1 MNFPQSGADLTR
13 AERIKM
19 QASAFDH
26 IGERYDEVFP
36 HKEGQLNALSW
47 LTGRL
52 QPGARVLDAGCGTG
66 LPAAQQLVQAGARVT
81 GIDIS
86 PVMLDIARR
95 NVPDAAFREMDIMDV
110 TSALGEFDAAVAFF
124 SLLMLPRAEIPAA
137 LTRLREVLVPGGL
150 LTLGMVEADI
160 DDVPIRFLG
169 APVRVTGYIRDDL
182 RRVVTAAGFAIL
194 AEESHS
200 FAPTSAEVPPEIQ
213 LTFCC
218 QRAGD

>member
-1 MNFPQSGADLTR
+1 MTLPQSGPDLTS
-13 AERIKM
+13 AERSRM
-19 QASAFDH
+19 QLSAFDH

-36 HKEGQLNALSW
+36 HKEGQLNAVSW
-47 LTGRL
+47 LVSRL

-66 LPAAQQLVQAGARVT
+66 VPAAQQLTLAGARVT

-95 NVPDAAFREMDIMDV
+95 NVPEATFLEMDVMDV
-110 TSALGEFDAAVAFF
+110 TPALGDFDAAVAFF

-137 LTRLREVLVPGGL
+137 LTRLREVLVPGGWL
-150 LTLGMVEADI
+150 ALGMVEADI

-182 RRVVTAAGFAIL
+182 HDVVTAAGFTVL
-194 AEESHS
+194 GEESHS
-200 FAPTSAEVPPEIQ
+200 YAPISAEVPPEIQ
-213 LTFCC
+213 LTLCC

>member
-1 MNFPQSGADLTR
+1 MDFPQSGADLTR
-13 AERIKM
+13 AERTKM

-26 IGERYDEVFP
+26 IGEHYDEVFP

-47 LTGRL
+47 LTSRL

-66 LPAAQQLVQAGARVT
+66 VPAAQRLVQAGARVT

-95 NVPDAAFREMDIMDV
+95 NVPGAAFREMDIMDV

-160 DDVPIRFLG
+160 DDATIRFLG
-169 APVRVTGYIRDDL
+169 APVRVSGYLRDGL
-182 RRVVTAAGFAIL
+182 RSVVTAAGFTIL
-194 AEESHS
+194 TEESHS

-213 LTFCC
+213 LTLCC